1 MREPTDL
8 NDPAL
13 RDRAV
18 AAALGDAPFDLLLT
32 GGQLVN
38 VARR

>member
-1 MREPTDL
+1 MMAQPPEPPDL

-18 AAALGDAPFDLLLT
+18 RAARGKTPFDILLT
-32 GGQLVN
+32 GD
-38 VARR
+38 A